1 MIQRRP
7 DIVALMANPHVL
19 CMVLAGGR
27 GRRLGP
33 LTRDR
38 AKPAVP
44 FGGQY
49 RIIDFVLSNLVNAGL
64 LKVVVLTQYKS
75 QSLNRHIA
83 RTWRMSPLLGNYVAA
98 VPPQMRRGEHF
109 FEGSA
114 DALYQN
120 FNLIRDEA
128 PDYIVVVSA
137 DHIYRMDPRQ
147 MLHAH
152 MDSGAGMTVAG
163 KRVPVADANAFGI
176 IQSDRDG
183 KVTGFLEKPEDPEP
197 LPSDP
202 AHVLASMGNYVFST
216 ETLLDVITTDAH
228 DTSSDHDI
236 GGDIVPRMVESGDAY
251 VYDFADNDVPGS
263 TDRDRD
269 YWRDVGTLDAFYQA
283 HMDLVAPD
291 PMFNLYNREWP
302 IYTWNEPAPP
312 AKFVFDDEGRR
323 GVAYDSM
330 VSQGVVVSGGTVRR
344 SVLSPGVRVG
354 SYSQVKESVLMEGV
368 TVGRHATVRR
378 AIVDKHVEI
387 PVGVQIGLDVQRDRG
402 RYVVTD
408 DGVVV
413 IGRGDKVDP

>member
-1 MIQRRP
+1 
-7 DIVALMANPHVL
+7 
-19 CMVLAGGR
+19 MVLAGGR
-27 GRRLGP
+27 GRRLDP

-49 RIIDFVLSNLVNAGL
+49 RMIDFVLSNLVNGGL
-64 LKVVVLTQYKS
+64 LKTVVLTQYKS
-75 QSLNRHIA
+75 QSLNRHLA

-128 PDYIVVVSA
+128 PDYIVVFSA

-147 MLHAH
+147 MLDAH
-152 MDSGAGMTVAG
+152 IDSGAGMTVAG
-163 KRVPVADANAFGI
+163 KRVPLADASAFGVV
-176 IQSDRDG
+176 QCDRDG
-183 KVTGFLEKPEDPEP
+183 KADDFVEKPEDP
-197 LPSDP
+197 DP
-202 AHVLASMGNYVFST
+202 MHGDPDHVLASMGNYVFST

-228 DTSSDHDI
+228 DPDSDHDI
-236 GGDIVPRMVESGDAY
+236 GGDIVPRMVDSGDVY
-251 VYDFADNDVPGS
+251 VYDFATNDVPGS

-269 YWRDVGTLDAFYQA
+269 YWRDVGTLDAFHQA
-283 HMDLVAPD
+283 HMDLIAAD
-291 PMFNLYNREWP
+291 PYFNLYNREWP

-312 AKFVFDDEGRR
+312 AKFVFDEHGRR
-323 GVAYDSM
+323 GVAHDSM

-344 SVLSPGVRVG
+344 SVLSPWTRVH
-354 SYSQVKESVLMEGV
+354 SFSTVEESVLMHGV

-387 PVGVQIGLDVQRDRG
+387 PEGAQIGVDLHRDRG
-402 RYVVTD
+402 RFVVTD
-408 DGVVV
+408 DDVVV